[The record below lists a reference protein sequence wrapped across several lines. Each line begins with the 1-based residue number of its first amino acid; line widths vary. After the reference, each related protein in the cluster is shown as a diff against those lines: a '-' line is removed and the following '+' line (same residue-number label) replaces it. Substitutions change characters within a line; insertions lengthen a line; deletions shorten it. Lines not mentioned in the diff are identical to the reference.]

1 MAISTIGQ
9 NGLQQ
14 SRILTAVQQPA
25 GAVLQVVNATSS
37 TEYSTSSNV
46 QVATGFTVSITPT
59 FSTSKILIL
68 SRVPS
73 RNTNSSTPYG
83 AVAWYR
89 GGSSLITTSNYEV
102 GANNPSA
109 NQDLRAQ
116 TSQIILD
123 SPATTSL
130 VTYSLYFVCN
140 GGAGSFYIN
149 PNSAFSTSVVL
160 MEIAA

>member
-1 MAISTIGQ
+1 MAVSTIDNSGISASAAISTSKLG
-9 NGLQQ
+9 
-14 SRILTAVQQPA
+14 T

-37 TEYSTSSNV
+37 TEYSTSSNTL
-46 QVATGFTVSITPT
+46 VASGFTVSITPL
-59 FSTSKILIL
+59 FSTSKVLIL

-73 RNTNSSTPYG
+73 RNTNASTPYG
-83 AVAWYR
+83 AVAWFR
-89 GGSSLITTSNYEV
+89 GGSSLITTSNYEI

-123 SPATTSL
+123 SPATNSS

-140 GGAGSFYIN
+140 GSAGSFYIN